1 VCPIMTE
8 NSLPVKYLPG
18 SDDRG
23 AAFFPDTGIPAAARP
38 SILIVEDE
46 IILAE
51 DLREFLLEYG
61 YHVSAIARTGEEAL
75 DAFSDLRP
83 DLILMDIS
91 LPGTVDGIDV
101 AGTITR
107 DFPVPVIY
115 ITAFSDGETITRATA
130 TNPYGFLVKPF
141 RKETVHSTIQV
152 ALARNRLDS
161 VIRGSREW
169 IDLTFRNIDRGII
182 VMDKEGRIALVNTF
196 AERLLGTPFSALHGN
211 AFDHEIRFHDAIFH
225 ERYTPPIRS
234 VLDAGLISI
243 IPTDILLVSGQGRTH
258 RIKEGTISP
267 ILDELGAIHG
277 ALFVVSPEICP
288 SEDPGFRET
297 PADNGRK
304 GKEDTYPARGILPPQ
319 GMRIQ
324 EVKGDIAISL
334 SLEKANL
341 CVLLGKYEEALGI
354 YDLMLRSD
362 PDNFQI
368 WHNRGAVQTR
378 LGRPGEALHSFEKA
392 LAAHPGSEETLKRK
406 AEVQAILSL
415 KRRRD

>member
-1 VCPIMTE
+1 MTE
-8 NSLPVKYLPG
+8 NSLPAKYFPG
-18 SDDRG
+18 SGARG
-23 AAFFPDTGIPAAARP
+23 AAWFPDTGSPASARP

-46 IILAE
+46 TILAE
-51 DLREFLLEYG
+51 DLREFLQEYG
-61 YHVSAIARTGEEAL
+61 YQVCAIARTGEEAL
-75 DAFSDLRP
+75 AAFSDHHP
-83 DLILMDIS
+83 DLVLMDIS
-91 LPGTVDGIDV
+91 LPGTVDGIHV
-101 AGTITR
+101 AAAITG
-107 DFPVPVIY
+107 DFSVPVIY
-115 ITAFSDGETITRATA
+115 LTAFSDGETIARAMA

-161 VIRGSREW
+161 VIRRSREW

-182 VMDKEGRIALVNTF
+182 VMDKEGRIALVNAF
-196 AERLLGTPFSALHGN
+196 AERLLGMPFSALHGK
-211 AFDHEIRFHDAIFH
+211 AFDDEIRFHDAIFH
-225 ERYTPPIRS
+225 ERYTPPVRS
-234 VLDAGLISI
+234 VLDEGLLSI
-243 IPTDILLVSGQGRTH
+243 IPSDILLVSGQGRTN
-258 RIKEGTISP
+258 RINEGTISP

-277 ALFVVSPEICP
+277 ALFAVSPEICP
-288 SEDPGFRET
+288 SQDPGFRKT
-297 PADNGRK
+297 PADDERTGE
-304 GKEDTYPARGILPPQ
+304 EDTYPVRGIVPPQ
-319 GMRIQ
+319 GMKIQ

-354 YDLMLRSD
+354 YELMLRSD

-368 WHNRGAVQTR
+368 WHNRGVVQTR

-406 AEVQAILSL
+406 AGILAILSR